1 MVPENARGD
10 NAPSDKAW
18 TIHAAII
25 GVNMGNMLFRGLEL
39 DPADPDMGT
48 VIGLAILAAA
58 LPFQAVFFLINSY
71 IQEFENADDVEFVI
85 LLKLSII
92 CQVVSYLSLLGLAW
106 LFFNTHQYIGIA
118 FATGAVIAI
127 VLVRSATNQAVTLRE
142 SAM

>member
-1 MVPENARGD
+1 MVPENAQGD

-39 DPADPDMGT
+39 NPENPDMGT

-71 IQEFENADDVEFVI
+71 IREFENADDVEFVI

-92 CQVVSYLSLLGLAW
+92 CQMVSYLSLLGLAW

-118 FATGAVIAI
+118 FATGAIIAI

>member
-1 MVPENARGD
+1 MVPKNAQGD

-39 DPADPDMGT
+39 NPENPDMGT

-71 IQEFENADDVEFVI
+71 IQEFEDTNDIEFVI
-85 LLKLSII
+85 LLRLSII
-92 CQVVSYLSLLGLAW
+92 CQMVSYLSLLGIAW
-106 LFFNTHQYIGIA
+106 LFYNTHQYIGIA
-118 FATGAVIAI
+118 FASGAIIAI
-127 VLVRSATNQAVTLRE
+127 VLVRSASNQASVLRE

>member
-1 MVPENARGD
+1 MVPENAQGD

-39 DPADPDMGT
+39 NPENPDMGT

-71 IQEFENADDVEFVI
+71 IQEFENANDPEYVMLVR
-85 LLKLSII
+85 LSVI
-92 CQVVSYLSLLGLAW
+92 CQMVSYLSLLGIAW
-106 LFFNTHQYIGIA
+106 LFYNTHQYIGIA
-118 FATGAVIAI
+118 FASGAIIAI
-127 VLVRSATNQAVTLRE
+127 VLVRSAMNQAATLRE
-142 SAM
+142 SAI

>member
-1 MVPENARGD
+1 MVPDRDGDD
-10 NAPSDKAW
+10 NAPTDKAW
-18 TIHAAII
+18 TIHAAIV

-39 DPADPDMGT
+39 NPDNPDMGA
-48 VIGLAILAAA
+48 IMGLAVLAAA

-71 IQEFENADDVEFVI
+71 IQEFENANDVEFVI

-92 CQVVSYLSLLGLAW
+92 CQVVSYLSLLGIAW
-106 LFFNTHQYIGIA
+106 LFYNTHQYIGIA
-118 FATGAVIAI
+118 FASGAVIAI